1 MLALTVAH
9 GAAFFGSKPKP
20 VAPAKAAPKAAPKPS
35 FSMFGSKKPVA
46 PAAPPA
52 PVKSELAPLP
62 QWAADFVRQRD
73 GGL

>member
-1 MLALTVAH
+1 
-9 GAAFFGSKPKP
+9 
-20 VAPAKAAPKAAPKPS
+20 
-35 FSMFGSKKPVA
+35 MFGSKKPVV